1 MYLDYYGLKEKPFTL
16 SPDPKYLYYSD
27 SHKEALARMIYAI
40 TQNNGIMLLTGE
52 VGTGK
57 TSLINA
63 TLESLPKTYQVV
75 NVRYTIVSPMG
86 LLQNI
91 CRELS
96 IAYSNRN
103 MAELVGKL
111 QEYLKWKYQLG
122 KKSVLILDEA
132 QNLYWDTLELI
143 RLLSNV
149 ESKNEKYFQILF
161 IGQPELDAKL
171 STPKLR
177 HLRERIGLRFHLRK
191 LTRKETEEYVNHR
204 ISVAGSDGR
213 AIFQSEAF
221 DTIYN
226 CTEGIP
232 RRINILCDNALLM
245 GYSRNQDQIGP
256 DIIEE
261 SRDEVKMGQNGFTY
275 LNENGGFDSP
285 TEDSPTQQ
293 SSGPMGRSREGG
305 YTATKVATSTKTIKI
320 NKEQLAD
327 LVEEIIDDKELM
339 FFKKQD
345 LKKLTPVT
353 ILIFIGMILAFV
365 IALAIGSWIGIIN

>member
-16 SPDPKYLYYSD
+16 SPDPKYLYYSE
-27 SHKEALARMIYAI
+27 SHKEALARMVYAI

-75 NVRYTIVSPMG
+75 NIRYTIVSPMG
-86 LLQNI
+86 LIQNI
-91 CRELS
+91 CRELN
-96 IAYSNRN
+96 IAYTNRN

-171 STPKLR
+171 NTPKLR
-177 HLRERIGLRFHLRK
+177 HLRERIGLRFHLQK
-191 LTRKETEEYVNHR
+191 LNRKETEEYVIHR
-204 ISVAGSDGR
+204 LSVAGCNGRPIFHSD
-213 AIFQSEAF
+213 AF

-226 CTEGIP
+226 SSEGIP

-245 GYSRNQDQIGP
+245 GYSRNTEQIGP

-261 SRDEVKMGQNGFTY
+261 SRDEVKMGENGFTY
-275 LNENGGFDSP
+275 LGENGGYDSGDG
-285 TEDSPTQQ
+285 DSAGQQ
-293 SSGPMGRSREGG
+293 NSGQGARGSGGGR
-305 YTATKVATSTKTIKI
+305 TATKIAASTKTLKI
-320 NKEQLAD
+320 DRQQLVD
-327 LVEEIIDDKELM
+327 LVEEIIHDEELVS
-339 FFKKQD
+339 
-345 LKKLTPVT
+345 LKKLELKKLVPIT
-353 ILIFIGMILAFV
+353 ILVFIGMILSVV
-365 IALAIGSWIGIIN
+365 IALAIGSWIGLFN